1 MPDESTISSIL
12 PGKDRAPIPSGRE
25 DGALTAE
32 GVDGFR
38 RSFEADPSKQLM
50 QNAVTQHDVN
60 DVALNRSIVT
70 QATHTFSN
78 VLDDWAVTNQARTGR
93 CWMFAG
99 LNLFRP
105 EARKILNVK
114 EFEFSQNY
122 LMFWDKIERANLL
135 LESIIE
141 TADRP
146 VDDRTVAWL
155 LQRSIEDGGQWDM
168 FLALVKK
175 YGVVPKTA
183 MTETESS
190 SSSSR
195 MNSIVNYQMRQ
206 GAKRIRD
213 LYASESDIDEMRKAK
228 QEVLNVIYQVLCIHL
243 GTPPS
248 AFDWQWK
255 DKDGEFHRDGTMTPM
270 EFAEKYVPAQQ
281 EDFVC
286 LVHDPRET
294 SPMGQTFTIAY
305 LGNVVEGPPIKYLN
319 VDIQII
325 KDITMR
331 LLQDGKPVWM
341 GCDTG
346 KQMHRDLG
354 LWDAELFDYAGVYGA
369 DFSLDK
375 AARLEYHQTRMTHA
389 MLFTGVD
396 VVDGQPR
403 RWRVEN
409 SWDSKVGDKGFFLMN
424 DSWFAEYTFEIAA
437 PKSYLPADLQM
448 AVDLEPIVLPPW
460 DPMGSLAGQV
470 T

>member
-1 MPDESTISSIL
+1 MPDETTVSSIL
-12 PGKDRAPIPSGRE
+12 PRKDRAPIPSGRE
-25 DGALTAE
+25 EGALTAE
-32 GVDGFR
+32 GVAGFR
-38 RSFEADPSKQLM
+38 RSFEADSSKQLM
-50 QNAVTQHDVN
+50 QNAVTQHDVH

-70 QATHTFSN
+70 QATHTFST

-99 LNLFRP
+99 LNLCRP
-105 EARKILNVK
+105 DARKTLNVK
-114 EFEFSQNY
+114 EFEFSQNF

-135 LESIIE
+135 LEAIIE

-168 FLALVKK
+168 FVALVKK

-183 MTETESS
+183 MTETDSS
-190 SSSSR
+190 SSSLR

-206 GAKRIRD
+206 GAKKIRD
-213 LYASESDIDEMRKAK
+213 LYASEAGMDEMRKAK
-228 QEVLNVIYQVLCIHL
+228 QEILNVIYQVLCIHL
-243 GTPPS
+243 GTPPNS
-248 AFDWQWK
+248 FDWQWK
-255 DKDGEFHRDGTMTPM
+255 DKDGEFHRDGTMTPLQ
-270 EFAEKYVPAQQ
+270 FAEKYVSTQL

-294 SPMGQTFTIAY
+294 SPTGQTFTIAY
-305 LGNVVEGPPIKYLN
+305 LGNVLEGPPIKYLN
-319 VDIQII
+319 VDIQLI

-331 LLQDGKPVWM
+331 LLQDGRPVWM

-354 LWDAELFDYAGVYGA
+354 LWDAELFDYAGVYGTE
-369 DFSLDK
+369 FSLDK

-437 PKSYLPADLQM
+437 PRSYLPADLQRAM
-448 AVDLEPIVLPPW
+448 DLEPIVLPPW
-460 DPMGSLAGQV
+460 DPMGSLAR
-470 T
+470 